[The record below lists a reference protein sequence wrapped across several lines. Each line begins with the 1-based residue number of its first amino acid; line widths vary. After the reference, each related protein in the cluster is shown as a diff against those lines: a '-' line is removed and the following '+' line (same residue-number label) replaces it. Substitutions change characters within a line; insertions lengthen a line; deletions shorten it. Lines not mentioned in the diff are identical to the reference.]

1 MPVRSSRALVTTAVL
16 VPAALGMLL
25 LLLTAGPPPTGEL
38 VDPGPVTR
46 WGLPPARAVR
56 DVVAALTVGFFVAA
70 AFILP
75 GRARPTAVRAGAVA
89 GTAWVGAGLVV
100 LVLTLS
106 DIAGVPSSQL
116 GSGVLLDFV
125 TGFDIGRAM
134 VASMVFTALAVVAA
148 RLGADG
154 WAAVL
159 AVLALAPLALTGHAA
174 GSANHE
180 LGVNSQF
187 GHLVGVSVWMGGLVA
202 MVVVARQLSDDLSV
216 AASRWS
222 KVALAAYLLVAV
234 SGLGASLARLDS
246 WSALGST
253 YGVLLL
259 VKVAIFLLL
268 GFAGWWHR
276 RHVLARA
283 GKSLQRKAFL
293 RLAALEVVVMAVA
306 VGFATALSRTPPP
319 VGADPDESTAEALLG
334 ETMPPSLGA
343 DLHWLTQWRIDSLW
357 VPVSVVAVAL
367 YAVGVR
373 RLRLRGDRWPVG
385 RTVAWV
391 LGWTAMVVATS
402 ASPGVYARLL
412 FSMHMVQHM
421 TIALLVPSLL
431 VFGAPVTLA
440 MRALPARRDGTRGP
454 REWLLAVVHSRA
466 LAFLGNPMVAAGL
479 FVASMGVFY
488 YSPLFELALRTHSG
502 HVLMTIHFLLSG
514 YLLASAVVGVDP
526 GPKRP
531 PYPFRLVLI
540 TATFGFHALFAVS
553 LMASTQ
559 VLAWDWFSVLPRV
572 TEKSL
577 KADQDLG
584 AQLGWALGDYPVA
597 ILAAAMAIGWIRS
610 DSREARRYDRK
621 AARDGDADLAAYNEH
636 LQRLGEQT
644 RRAGDTRST
653 KV

>member
-1 MPVRSSRALVTTAVL
+1 
-16 VPAALGMLL
+16 
-25 LLLTAGPPPTGEL
+25 
-38 VDPGPVTR
+38 
-46 WGLPPARAVR
+46 
-56 DVVAALTVGFFVAA
+56 
-70 AFILP
+70 
-75 GRARPTAVRAGAVA
+75 
-89 GTAWVGAGLVV
+89 
-100 LVLTLS
+100 VLTLS

-116 GSGVLLDFV
+116 GSAVLLDFV

-134 VASMVFTALAVVAA
+134 VVSMVLTAAAVVAA
-148 RLGADG
+148 RVGGDG

-202 MVVVARQLSDDLSV
+202 MVVLARALGDDLAV

-234 SGLGASLARLDS
+234 SGLGASLARLGS

-259 VKVAIFLLL
+259 VKIALFLLL
-268 GFAGWWHR
+268 GVAGWWHR
-276 RHVLARA
+276 RRVLARA
-283 GKSLQRKAFL
+283 GKSLQRKVFL
-293 RLAALEVVVMAVA
+293 RLAGAEVVVMAVA

-319 VGADPDESTAEALLG
+319 IGTDPDESTAEALLG
-334 ETMPPSLGA
+334 EAMPPALGV
-343 DLHWLTQWRIDSLW
+343 DLHWLTQWRVDSLW
-357 VPVSVVAVAL
+357 VPVAVVAVAV

-373 RLRLRGDRWPVG
+373 RLRQRGDRWPVG

-391 LGWTAMVVATS
+391 LGWVAMVVATS
-402 ASPGVYARLL
+402 ASPGVYSRVL

-440 MRALPARRDGTRGP
+440 MRALRARRDGTRGP
-454 REWLLAVVHSRA
+454 REWLLAVVHSRV